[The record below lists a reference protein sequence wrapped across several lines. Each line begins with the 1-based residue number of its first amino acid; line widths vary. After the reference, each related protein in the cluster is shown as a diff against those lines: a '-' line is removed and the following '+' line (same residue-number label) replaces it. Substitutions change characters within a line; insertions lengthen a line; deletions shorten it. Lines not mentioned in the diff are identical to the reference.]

1 MNEMKEEKQG
11 NSYTINNIDKVGN
24 FNPNAKVV
32 NDTVIIHVTV
42 NVNVNFGGK
51 KLSNMLHNAFAN
63 VPSSIKS
70 LIRAH
75 LLGIGAVSA
84 VPCIFAAQPV
94 VLIGV
99 LEALALLFK
108 DENAL
113 SIKYISKFL
122 QIEQDNLSVQQ
133 AIEIARYESEQ
144 QEKQK

>member
-1 MNEMKEEKQG
+1 MMKEGKQG
-11 NSYTINNIDKVGN
+11 NTYTTNNIGTVGN
-24 FNPNAKVV
+24 FNPNAQVV

-42 NVNVNFGGK
+42 NVNVNLGGK
-51 KLSNMLHNAFAN
+51 RLTQMLHDAFAK
-63 VPSSIKS
+63 VPSSVKH

-75 LLGIGAVSA
+75 LFGMGAVSA

-99 LEALALLFK
+99 LEGLALLFK

-122 QIEQDNLSVQQ
+122 QIEQDDLSVQQ
-133 AIEIARYESEQ
+133 AIEMARYESEQ
-144 QEKQK
+144 QEKEK